1 MAGDVD
7 LVKSC
12 FTVKKMESIMR
23 VSALTFGV
31 PGESRLVLGS
41 VRWAAIMAVPP
52 RSLHSRVLNL
62 GEVVELRNWNHFFK
76 K

>member
-1 MAGDVD
+1 
-7 LVKSC
+7 
-12 FTVKKMESIMR
+12 MR

-31 PGESRLVLGS
+31 LGESRLVLGS
-41 VRWAAIMAVPP
+41 VRWAAIMSVPP

-76 K
+76 E

>member
-1 MAGDVD
+1 MAGDLD

-12 FTVKKMESIMR
+12 LKVKKMESIMR

-31 PGESRLVLGS
+31 LGKSRLVLGL

-76 K
+76 E